1 MDKAF
6 TMKKLLLSVSIL
18 ALLAGP
24 AIARN
29 IAVPSKDPAATITV
43 PDNWKFEEIEY
54 GYSAVSPGKDVF
66 FSVEYASKDKIDA
79 MMENNKAWMKENGID
94 GSVKPTKVEMD
105 FGGLSGT
112 VFRFD
117 TKDEN
122 GPTRVD
128 FVVLPGGKNRTI
140 FLTLWGSE
148 QERKKHSAEV
158 DAIMS
163 SVKAIQ

>member
-1 MDKAF
+1 M
-6 TMKKLLLSVSIL
+6 TKLLLSASLL

-24 AIARN
+24 ALARN
-29 IAVPSKDPAATITV
+29 FAIPSDDPAATVTV
-43 PDNWKFEEIEY
+43 PDSWTIEEIDY

-66 FSVEYASKDKIDA
+66 FSVESASNTKIDA
-79 MMENNKAWMKENGID
+79 MMKNNENWMKENGID
-94 GSVKPTKVEMD
+94 NSVTPTKGEMD

-112 VFRFD
+112 VYRFD

-128 FVVLPGGKNRTI
+128 FVLLPGGKNRVI
-140 FLTLWGSE
+140 FLTLWGSSD
-148 QERKKHSAEV
+148 ERKKHSADVE
-158 DAIMS
+158 AIMN

>member
-1 MDKAF
+1 MSKF
-6 TMKKLLLSVSIL
+6 LLAAAVL

-29 IAVPSKDPAATITV
+29 IAVPANDPAATVTV
-43 PDNWKFEEIEY
+43 PDNWKFEEIDY
-54 GYSAVSPGKDVF
+54 GYSAMSPGKDVF
-66 FSVEYASKDKIDA
+66 FSVEYAGKDKIDA
-79 MMENNKAWMKENGID
+79 MMKNNEDWMKENGID
-94 GSVKPTKVEMD
+94 GSVKPTQTEMT

-117 TKDEN
+117 TKDDD

-128 FVVLPGGKNRTI
+128 FVLLPAGKDRVI
-140 FLTLWGSE
+140 FLTLWGSTE
-148 QERKKHSAEV
+148 ERASHAAEI
-158 DAIMS
+158 DGIMN